1 MELKQMINDYQK
13 GLDMLNNRLDELTS
27 LRKSLG
33 EAEIAELDLDRR
45 IELLK
50 KESVQTRETIAYLSS
65 VVRRR
70 GISVKT

>member
-1 MELKQMINDYQK
+1 MKQMINDYQK

-50 KESVQTRETIAYLSS
+50 KESVQTQETIAYLSS

>member
-1 MELKQMINDYQK
+1 MKQMINDYQK

>member
-1 MELKQMINDYQK
+1 MKQMINDYQK

-33 EAEIAELDLDRR
+33 ETEIAELDLDRR
-45 IELLK
+45 IQLLR
-50 KESVQTRETIAYLSS
+50 KESVQTQEIIAYLSS

-70 GISVKT
+70 GLSVKT

>member
-1 MELKQMINDYQK
+1 MKQMINDYQK

-33 EAEIAELDLDRR
+33 ENEIAELDLDRR
-45 IELLK
+45 IQLLR
-50 KESVQTRETIAYLSS
+50 KESVQTQEIIAYLSS

-70 GISVKT
+70 GLSVKT

>member
-13 GLDMLNNRLDELTS
+13 GLDMLNNRLNELTS

-33 EAEIAELDLDRR
+33 ETEIAELDLDRR
-45 IELLK
+45 IQLLR
-50 KESVQTRETIAYLSS
+50 KESVQTQEIIAYLSS

-70 GISVKT
+70 GLSVKT

>member
-50 KESVQTRETIAYLSS
+50 KESVQTQETIAYLSS

-70 GISVKT
+70 GLSVKT